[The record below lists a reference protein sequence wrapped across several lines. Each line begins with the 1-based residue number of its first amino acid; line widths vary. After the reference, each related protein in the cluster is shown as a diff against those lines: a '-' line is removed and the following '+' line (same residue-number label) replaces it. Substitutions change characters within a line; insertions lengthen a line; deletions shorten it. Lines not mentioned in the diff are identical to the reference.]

1 MSLGSSSGFRRFGAA
16 CVAAA
21 FLLSSAGIAAYAQEA
36 ASFLGTVF
44 DPSGKPAEGFTVVF
58 RDVASGKEI
67 RSSKTNAAGQYQT
80 TVPVGT
86 RYKLQSVVAPD
97 GTLLPVQDVPP
108 IAVRVPGNNRLDVRF
123 IAKAPVPVAQA
134 TPTPPAPAP
143 PAPTPAAPKPV
154 ETAKAPPPPKPSPPP
169 PSKPTPVK
177 PVAVAKK
184 EEKKDKGA
192 VPWWKKP
199 GGIVGIVLGVGA
211 VAALAGGGGGGN
223 NNPASASLPG
233 N

>member
-1 MSLGSSSGFRRFGAA
+1 MNFGSASGFRRVAA
-16 CVAAA
+16 ALVAAA
-21 FLLSSAGIAAYAQEA
+21 FLLSSAGIAVYAQEA
-36 ASFLGTVF
+36 AAFLGTVF

-97 GTLLPVQDVPP
+97 GTMLPVQDVPP

-123 IAKAPVPVAQA
+123 IAKATAPAPAVAQA
-134 TPTPPAPAP
+134 APKS
-143 PAPTPAAPKPV
+143 TPAAPKPV
-154 ETAKAPPPPKPSPPP
+154 ETAKAPAPAKPAAPP

-177 PVAVAKK
+177 PEAVAKK
-184 EEKKDKGA
+184 GEKEDKGA
-192 VPWWKKP
+192 KPWWKKP

-223 NNPASASLPG
+223 DNNQASASQPG